1 MWPSA
6 SADRSGTAVCIGRSS
21 RVVDAGQ
28 VTAVLITRGDV
39 DLDPILETLPYDD
52 VVVWD
57 GRERD
62 EQPGTYGRYLAMYEA
77 AHDVV
82 YLQDDDCVF
91 CDHDALLAEYRPGM
105 LTAVYGHGENPD
117 GLEDVALVHGGAV
130 VDRSVSLRAFDKYLT
145 MWPVDEG
152 FYREADMIHGTLCP
166 SRQLPLP
173 YEIRMEVAT
182 RPSRMANQP
191 WQRGLKHEIT
201 ERARAVRDS
210 R

>member
-1 MWPSA
+1 MLDA
-6 SADRSGTAVCIGRSS
+6 SEVS
-21 RVVDAGQ
+21 
-28 VTAVLITRGDV
+28 AVLITRGDV
-39 DLDPILETLPYDD
+39 DLSPILETLPYDD

-77 AHDVV
+77 NHDVM

-91 CDHDALLAEYRPGM
+91 RDHASLLAEYEPGV

-117 GLEDVALVHGGAV
+117 GLEDVALVHGGAI
-130 VDRSVSLRAFDKYLT
+130 VDRSLSLRAFDKYLAA
-145 MWPVDEG
+145 WPVDEG

-166 SRQLPLP
+166 SRQIDLS
-173 YEIRMEVAT
+173 YEIRWDIID
-182 RPSRMANQP
+182 RRDRMSDQP
-191 WQRGLKHEIT
+191 WQRDLKHRIT
-201 ERARAVRDS
+201 ERARQLRDA